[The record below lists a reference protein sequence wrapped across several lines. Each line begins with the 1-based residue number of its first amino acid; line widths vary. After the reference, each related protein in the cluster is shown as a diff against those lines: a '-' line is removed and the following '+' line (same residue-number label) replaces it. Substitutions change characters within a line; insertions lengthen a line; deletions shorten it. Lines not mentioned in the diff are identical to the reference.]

1 MVKSRK
7 NRSRSIKHLIQS
19 SDKGN
24 FQSSYQ
30 LYRNYSEGK
39 NVEQKDAGLACQYL
53 TKVESA
59 LLEKRLVLSSI
70 NLTDFRRFTALDISF
85 DEKVTVLIGANG
97 AGKTSVAE
105 AIAKTLSWLNN
116 NLEKTDVVG
125 RPITESDI
133 HVNSKEF
140 SEVATK
146 FKFDKQNK
154 FDASIG
160 NTVSGYDGN
169 SPTDVVAIRQVADMY
184 KSTAKNPLIN
194 IPLLVFYS
202 VERSDF
208 SLSSTVTEA
217 ASGDI
222 VSNRF
227 SDLKTALDGS
237 GKLEDFSKLYIEL
250 VNRAKGEET
259 KEVQELKVQIAT
271 LQATIDDVY
280 AGQELPENDAFS
292 AKLNAKKQDL
302 ANLLTTQSSA
312 KYQRHL
318 ELVNRAIVA
327 LVPEIKNLE
336 VDRSSGKAR
345 LMVDNFGSRVNIAQL
360 SQGQKMLIALSGD
373 LARRLVNLNPD
384 ADAPLHGHGIVI
396 IDEIELHLHPKWQQE
411 ILIGLQATF
420 PNLQFI
426 VTTHSPQ
433 VLSTVDKG
441 CIRILRFD
449 DNGVASIDKPIYQ
462 TKGVCSSDVLE
473 QIMGTF
479 SVPPVCEASWLSDY
493 SALVAENLWKSKEG
507 IKLFDEI
514 VRHFGADHPEVVKI
528 KGDIRTQEFKLKAR
542 ALKGI

>member
-1 MVKSRK
+1 MAKSQK
-7 NRSRSIKHLIQS
+7 NRSRTVKHLIQN

-30 LYRNYSEGK
+30 LYRNYFEGK
-39 NVEQKDAGLACQYL
+39 NVEHKNEDLAYQYFN
-53 TKVESA
+53 KVESA
-59 LLEKRLVLSSI
+59 LLEKKLVLSSMH
-70 NLTDFRRFTALDISF
+70 LTDFRRFTDLDISF

-97 AGKTSVAE
+97 AGKTSVAD

-125 RPITESDI
+125 RPVTESDI
-133 HVNSKEF
+133 HVDSKEF
-140 SEVATK
+140 SEVTTK
-146 FKFDKQNK
+146 FKFDDQNT
-154 FDASIG
+154 FDVSIG
-160 NTVSGYDGN
+160 STVLGYEGS
-169 SPTDVVAIRQVADMY
+169 SPTDVVDIRQVAHMY
-184 KSTAKNPLIN
+184 KSTAKNPSIH

-208 SLSSTVTEA
+208 SLSSTITET
-217 ASGDI
+217 ASGDS

-250 VNRAKGEET
+250 VNRAKGEEN

-280 AGQELPENDAFS
+280 ADQAPPENDVFN
-292 AKLNAKKQDL
+292 AKLNAKKQEL
-302 ANLLTTQSSA
+302 ENLVKTKSSL

-318 ELVNRAIVA
+318 ELVNQAIEA
-327 LVPEIKNLE
+327 LVPDVKNLE

-345 LMVDNFGSRVNIAQL
+345 LMVDNFGNKVNIAQL
-360 SQGQKMLIALSGD
+360 SQGQKMLVALSGD
-373 LARRLVNLNPD
+373 LARRLVKLNPD
-384 ADAPLHGHGIVI
+384 SDAPLHSHGIVV

-411 ILIGLQATF
+411 ILIGLQETF

-433 VLSTVDKG
+433 VLSTVNKD

-449 DNGVASIDKPIYQ
+449 DSGVAFVDKPRFQ

-473 QIMGTF
+473 QIMRTF
-479 SVPPVCEASWLSDY
+479 SVPPVCEANWISDY
-493 SALVAENLWKSKEG
+493 SSLVAENLWKSEGG
-507 IKLFDEI
+507 IKLFDKI
-514 VRHFGADHPEVVKI
+514 VKHFGIDHPEVVKI
-528 KGDIRTQEFKLKAR
+528 KGNIRTQELKLKAR
-542 ALKGI
+542 ALKGK